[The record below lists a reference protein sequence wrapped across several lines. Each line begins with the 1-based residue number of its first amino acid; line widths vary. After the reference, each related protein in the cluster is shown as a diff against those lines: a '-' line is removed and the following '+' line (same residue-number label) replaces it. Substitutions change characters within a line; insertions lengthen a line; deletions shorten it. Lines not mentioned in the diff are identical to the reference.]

1 MGTGAGLVARSD
13 TGWRYR
19 HAMRMSRLEKASE
32 DQVMSRKGS
41 CIGNGA
47 AEQVFDYMKE
57 ELSQGEHGPAPSLS
71 RWTSMLAPYIGAPW
85 MCWENFAGID
95 AAIQESRQ

>member
-1 MGTGAGLVARSD
+1 
-13 TGWRYR
+13 
-19 HAMRMSRLEKASE
+19 MRMTRLKKAST

-57 ELSQGEHGPAPSLS
+57 ELSRGEHGPAPSLS
-71 RWTSMLAPYIGAPW
+71 RWTSMLAPYIGTPW
-85 MCWENFAGID
+85 MCWENFAGIGV
-95 AAIQESRQ
+95 AIQESRQ